1 MFPGIYTAPLSVADL
16 FSDPF
21 RFKVPAYQRRFS
33 WTVKEAAQL
42 LDDIVLAMGAD
53 QDQPI
58 EPDYF
63 LGAIL
68 LTDPDGVS
76 GWSNGSFSQP
86 RTLDIVDGQQRL
98 TTLTILL
105 AALRDVS
112 SLGGDG
118 IENALNAL
126 IAAPGGTGYRL
137 QLRRGDDDFLIT
149 YALTNGAC
157 TGPAQSPDVEAGAQA
172 IIDVR
177 DHFVRELSAM
187 SAGERQRLFEFVHR
201 SCHVVAIVTSDLDRG
216 HRLFSVLN
224 DRGRP
229 LARKDILKAEILGG
243 VAPGRAEAVE
253 AAWDAVELRLGSE
266 FDAFF
271 SYLRMIKGKG
281 KLPIIAGVRAI
292 KEEVGGSEPFVFDV
306 LVPLA
311 DAFEIIC
318 RMEHHGAP
326 QSAEIT
332 RRLRY
337 LSWLGSSEWVP
348 ATIHCLNISRN
359 NPQQALQFL
368 EVIELFA
375 YALRLQCIGA
385 SKRATR
391 SSGLLPAIAA
401 GTILDPESS
410 PCVLSREELRHIT
423 ANLRNLHE
431 RHPQTCK
438 LILLRLNDEL
448 AGWPQHLNP
457 GDWTVEHV
465 LPQNSGRSSQWRVWF
480 PEADER
486 ERLAQSIGNL
496 VLVRRTQNDKASNQ
510 DFARKKAIFF
520 KPGKADLPVLTQE
533 ISDLDVWTPIEIK
546 ARELRFLRILEDI
559 WRLDLSAVP
568 FAEGGELRGAGRKP
582 ASAGKTAGASERRLI
597 TEV

>member
-1 MFPGIYTAPLSVADL
+1 MFPGLYTAPLRVADL

-42 LDDIVLAMGAD
+42 LDDILLALGPED
-53 QDQPI
+53 EQPS

-76 GWSNGSFSQP
+76 GWRDGAFPEP

-98 TTLTILL
+98 TTLMILL

-112 SLGGDG
+112 SRYEDDVAGKLD
-118 IENALNAL
+118 AL
-126 IAAPGGTGYRL
+126 ITVRGGNGFRL
-137 QLRRGDDDFLIT
+137 QLRRGDDNFLID
-149 YALTNGAC
+149 YALTFGAC
-157 TGPAQSPDVEAGAQA
+157 NEETDPQDLEPGAQA

-177 DHFVRELSAM
+177 DHFVSELAAM
-187 SAGERQRLFEFVHR
+187 TADERHRLFAFVLQC
-201 SCHVVAIVTSDLDRG
+201 CHVVAIVTTDLDRG

-229 LARKDILKAEILGG
+229 LARKDILKAEVLGG
-243 VAPGRAEAVE
+243 VPSDRAAAVE
-253 AAWDAVELRLGSE
+253 AAWDAVDQRLGGE
-266 FDAFF
+266 FDSFF

-281 KLPIIAGVRAI
+281 KLPIIAGIRAV
-292 KEEVGGSEPFVFDV
+292 KDEVGGSETFVFDV

-311 DAFEIIC
+311 DAYETVC
-318 RMEHHGAP
+318 RAGHQDAGE
-326 QSAEIT
+326 SAEIN

-348 ATIHCLNISRN
+348 ATIQSLHLTRQNARLT
-359 NPQQALQFL
+359 LQLL
-368 EVIELFA
+368 EVIEPFA

-391 SSGLLPAIAA
+391 SNGLLGAIAK
-401 GTILDPESS
+401 GTILDPGQS
-410 PCVLSREELRHIT
+410 PCTLSREELRHVA

-438 LILLRLNDEL
+438 LVLLRLNDEL
-448 AGWPQHLNP
+448 AGSPQNLTP
-457 GDWTVEHV
+457 TDWTVEHV
-465 LPQNSGRSSQWRVWF
+465 LPQNPGRSSQWRTWF

-496 VLVRRTQNDKASNQ
+496 VLVRRTQNDRASNQ

-520 KPGKADLPVLTQE
+520 KPGDGDMPVLTRE
-533 ISDLDVWTPIEIK
+533 VNELESWTPVEIR
-546 ARELRFLRILEDI
+546 AREARFLRILEEI
-559 WRLDLSAVP
+559 WRLDLSGVLAP
-568 FAEGGELRGAGRKP
+568 DAGDFRSSGRKP
-582 ASAGKTAGASERRLI
+582 KSTKRTEAPERTRV